1 MPRYVAQKPPG
12 SQRNQGDRVPHS
24 DKVDR
29 DDPARSHILI
39 TIHRMELAGVDIDS
53 RAVEIATQ
61 LGRWHYE
68 AALQE
73 GGESREVVLR
83 RRVDEVDQR
92 RRVYYVRCGHL
103 IKIGTTMDLGE
114 RFRQIRPNE
123 VLALELG
130 GQDLETRRHREFA
143 QLRAS
148 GEYFHPGAALQHHVL
163 AIRQLHGAPAW
174 TGSLVPD
181 GHDFFPAN
189 PASSPLVK
197 VADNL

>member
-1 MPRYVAQKPPG
+1 MPRYVAQKSPG
-12 SQRNQGDRVPHS
+12 SQRNQGDRIPHS

-29 DDPARSHILI
+29 DDPARAHILI
-39 TIHRMELAGVDIDS
+39 TIHRMELAGVDIDP

-61 LGRWHYE
+61 LGRWHHE
-68 AALQE
+68 AALGE
-73 GGESREVVLR
+73 GEDSRDVVLR
-83 RRVDEVDQR
+83 RRVDEVNQR
-92 RRVYYVRCGHL
+92 RQVYYIRCGHL
-103 IKIGTTMDLGE
+103 VKIGTTMDLGD

-123 VLALELG
+123 VLALEPG

-148 GEYFHPGAALQHHVL
+148 GEYFHPGAALQQHVL
-163 AIRQLHGAPAW
+163 ALRQLHGAPAR

-181 GHDFFPAN
+181 GHDFFPDN
-189 PASSPLVK
+189 PASSRLVK